1 MSWFQKPRTG
11 RETAGRN
18 RPRSRS
24 APSQNRDSRLALS
37 HPADIRTASGS
48 TIPCRHQWQDGRRA
62 RDREPDRRTGREN
75 AASRSCLRQR
85 STQGQNRRSRL
96 AQSHPSNIRTQVSR
110 FCRKG
115 RQGSTQRC
123 FNLTSIAS
131 LPQSLDPRV
140 IIFHAEADK
149 SWSILMHRRLGKFK
163 HQRISGI
170 QGYVDLT
177 AKDKI
182 PVICSVSIGGV

>member
-1 MSWFQKPRTG
+1 MAEG
-11 RETAGRN
+11 RERQSWRAEKADQRCL
-18 RPRSRS
+18 RRSRGTSISWRQTRQNLCAAPGGS
-24 APSQNRDSRLALS
+24 A
-37 HPADIRTASGS
+37 
-48 TIPCRHQWQDGRRA
+48 IPCRHQRMNGRRA
-62 RDREPDRRTGREN
+62 RNREPHRRAGRKA
-75 AASRSCLRQR
+75 AASRSCPRQR